1 MMLMAI
7 VGINE
12 ANHAILDLE
21 HDGGD
26 SELVITVRPPRPGI
40 SWGFLLP
47 PQ

>member
-1 MMLMAI
+1 MLMAI

-12 ANHAILDLE
+12 ANHAIPVWSMT
-21 HDGGD
+21 GGD